1 MLSSV
6 LAVVLG
12 LGVIILIH
20 ELGHFLVAKAAG
32 MEVERFS
39 IGFPPHVVK
48 LRRGDTE
55 YCIGAIPLG
64 GYVKVDLGTSGST
77 VSDVSPWK
85 RMLVVLAGP
94 GSNLLLTAFLFFLVL
109 GVTGR
114 SVSLLPAVSSSGE
127 GALGLAAGD
136 TLLAVNGQPVDSYT
150 DAYVALSSAPSGTIS
165 VGTSSGRVSRGYSI
179 DPDEAP
185 GFMPLIPP
193 VVGEAPVGMPAHTAG
208 LREGD
213 TLLAVDGRPVA
224 GWNEMVEMVRS
235 SGGGELSLEVSRGGV
250 RDTVSLVPVETEG
263 VWRVGLLPAT
273 RQVVERLPILS
284 AALSGAELA
293 VRGAAEYYSTLF
305 RLFSRPRELYQS
317 SGGPVYVAQT
327 LSQQAS
333 YGLSRLLETV
343 AVISLAVMVFNL
355 LPIPILDGGQLIFLA
370 CEAFRG
376 RPLPKRTIQVA
387 QQVGLF
393 VIMLLFV
400 VILQK
405 DISRL
410 IPG

>member
-1 MLSSV
+1 MSSV

-12 LGVIILIH
+12 LGVIVLIH
-20 ELGHFLVAKAAG
+20 ELGHFLVAKAVG

-39 IGFPPHVVK
+39 IGFPPHVLK
-48 LRRGDTE
+48 IRRGGTE

-64 GYVKVDLGTSGST
+64 GYVKVDLGTGGGAPVDT
-77 VSDVSPWK
+77 NPWK

-94 GSNLLLTAFLFFLVL
+94 GSNLVLTALLFFLVL

-114 SVSLLPAVSSSGE
+114 SVSLLPPVASSAD
-127 GALGLAAGD
+127 GALGLAQGD
-136 TLLAVNGQPVDSYT
+136 TLLAVNGEPVDSYT
-150 DAYVALSSAPSGTIS
+150 DAYVMLSEAA
-165 VGTSSGRVSRGYSI
+165 SGRITVSGARGRVRREYEL
-179 DPDEAP
+179 DPADAP

-193 VVGEAPVGMPAHTAG
+193 VVGEAPVGLPAHTAG
-208 LREGD
+208 LRSGD
-213 TLLAVDGRPVA
+213 SLTAMNGDALPSWDA
-224 GWNEMVEMVRS
+224 MVEAVRA
-235 SGGGELSLEVSRGGV
+235 SGGREVSVTYV
-250 RDTVSLVPVETEG
+250 RDGARRTATMVPVENQG
-263 VWRVGLLPAT
+263 AYRIGLLPAT
-273 RQVVERLPILS
+273 RQRVERLGLLE
-284 AALSGAELA
+284 AAMAGAELA

-305 RLFSRPRELYQS
+305 RLFSKPRELYQS

-333 YGLSRLLETV
+333 YGLARLLETV
-343 AVISLAVMVFNL
+343 AIISLAVMVFNL
-355 LPIPILDGGQLIFLA
+355 LPIPILDGGQLIFLLF
-370 CEAFRG
+370 EAFRG

-405 DISRL
+405 DLSRL

>member
-1 MLSSV
+1 
-6 LAVVLG
+6 VVLG
-12 LGVIILIH
+12 LGVIVLIH

-39 IGFPPHVVK
+39 IGFPPHVLK
-48 LRRGDTE
+48 MRRGGTE
-55 YCIGAIPLG
+55 YCLGAIPLG
-64 GYVKVDLGTSGST
+64 GYVKVDLGTGGGT
-77 VSDVSPWK
+77 APDVSPWK

-94 GSNLLLTAFLFFLVL
+94 GSNLLLTAALFFLVL

-114 SVSLLPAVSSSGE
+114 NVSLLPAVASSGE
-127 GALGLAAGD
+127 GALGLARGD
-136 TLLAVNGQPVDSYT
+136 TLLSVNGDPVGSYT
-150 DAYVALSSAPSGTIS
+150 EAFTALSESASGTIT
-165 VGTSSGRVSRGYSI
+165 VGAAGGRTTREYSL
-179 DPDEAP
+179 DPAEAP

-193 VVGEAPVGMPAHTAG
+193 VVGEAPVGLPAHTAG
-208 LREGD
+208 LRGGD
-213 TLLAVDGRPVA
+213 SLTAVDGREV
-224 GWNEMVEMVRS
+224 GSWDEMVQSVRE
-235 SGGGELSLEVSRGGV
+235 SGGGEIVLSYV
-250 RDTVSLVPVETEG
+250 RDGAADSVALSPVENQG
-263 VWRVGLLPAT
+263 VYRVGLLPAT
-273 RQVVERLPILS
+273 RQRVERLPLPH
-284 AALSGAELA
+284 AVLAGMELA

-305 RLFSRPRELYQS
+305 RLFARPRELYQS

-333 YGLSRLLETV
+333 YGLARLLETV
-343 AVISLAVMVFNL
+343 AIISLAVMVFNL
-355 LPIPILDGGQLIFLA
+355 LPIPILDGGQLIFLLF
-370 CEAFRG
+370 EAFRG

-410 IPG
+410 LPG

>member
-20 ELGHFLVAKAAG
+20 ELGHFLMAKAVG

-39 IGFPPHVVK
+39 IGFPPHVMK
-48 LRRGDTE
+48 LRRGETE
-55 YCIGAIPLG
+55 YCVGAIPLG
-64 GYVKVDLGTSGST
+64 GYVKVELGTGGDT
-77 VSDVSPWK
+77 VSQVSPAK

-94 GSNLLLTAFLFFLVL
+94 SSNLVLTAFLFFLVL

-114 SVSLLPAVSSSGE
+114 SVGLLPPVASSGD
-127 GALGLAAGD
+127 GSLGLAAGD
-136 TLLAVNGQPVDSYT
+136 TLLAVNGKPIDSYT
-150 DAYVALSSAPSGTIS
+150 DAFLALSEAPAGTLEAGTPAGPVSGE
-165 VGTSSGRVSRGYSI
+165 YSI
-179 DPDEAP
+179 DAEDAP

-193 VVGEAPVGMPAHTAG
+193 VVGEAPVGLPAHTAG

-213 TLLAVDGRPVA
+213 SLMAVDGKPLSS
-224 GWNEMVEMVRS
+224 WDQMVDIVRS
-235 SGGGELSLEVSRGGV
+235 SGGREMALAVYREGGADTLLVS
-250 RDTVSLVPVETEG
+250 PVETDG
-263 VWRVGLLPAT
+263 AWRLGLLPAT
-273 RQVVERLPILS
+273 RQVVERLPIPR
-284 AALSGAELA
+284 AMWSGMELA
-293 VRGAAEYYSTLF
+293 VRGAADYYATLF
-305 RLFSRPRELYQS
+305 GLFSRPRELYES

-355 LPIPILDGGQLIFLA
+355 LPIPILDGGQLIFLV

>member
-12 LGVIILIH
+12 LGIIVLIH
-20 ELGHFLVAKAAG
+20 ELGHFLVAKAVG

-39 IGFPPHVVK
+39 IGFPPHVMK

-55 YCIGAIPLG
+55 YCLGAVPLG
-64 GYVKVDLGTSGST
+64 GYVKVDLGTSGNT
-77 VSDVSPWK
+77 VSDVSPRK

-114 SVSLLPAVSSSGE
+114 SVSLLPAVASSEG
-127 GALGLAAGD
+127 GALGLSPGD
-136 TLLAVNGQPVDSYT
+136 TLLAVNGSPVESYT
-150 DAYVALSSAPSGTIS
+150 DSYLALSEETSGTIT
-165 VGTSSGRVSRGYSI
+165 VGTAGGRVTRGYSLA
-179 DPDEAP
+179 PEEAP

-213 TLLAVDGRPVA
+213 SLLAIDGRRVES
-224 GWNEMVEMVRS
+224 WDRMVDLVRS
-235 SGGGELSLEVSRGGV
+235 SGGRELSLAVSRDGRV
-250 RDTVSLVPVETEG
+250 DTVALRPVESDG

-273 RQVVERLPILS
+273 RQVVERLPLLR

-305 RLFSRPRELYQS
+305 RLFSRPRELYRS

-355 LPIPILDGGQLIFLA
+355 LPIPILDGGQLIFLG
-370 CEAFRG
+370 CEAVRG
-376 RPLPKRTIQVA
+376 RPLPRRTIQVA